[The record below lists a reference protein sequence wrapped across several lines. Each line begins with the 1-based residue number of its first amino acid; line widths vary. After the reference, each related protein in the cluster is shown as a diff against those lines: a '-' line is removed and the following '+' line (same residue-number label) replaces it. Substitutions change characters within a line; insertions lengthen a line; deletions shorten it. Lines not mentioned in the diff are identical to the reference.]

1 MHEIPQKPFTYHYSQ
16 PEDYTFSMDSI
27 HLPWIVSQNLSNQFN
42 PKVLDLC
49 SGCGVMGFELSF
61 YCPWITDF
69 DFIEVQK
76 NYQMHFENNLK
87 LVKEDNRRNLTLN
100 NYQLILQNYESLLND
115 PQFENQYDLILCN
128 PPYFEKS
135 QGSLSP
141 NEFKNRCRFFIDS
154 DYNTLLKFIFQT
166 LKPQG
171 RAHILLRSQK
181 HYGIDILQETQKK
194 TPSHIRMTELE
205 MIRTTHH
212 IEFLKLA

>member
-16 PEDYTFSMDSI
+16 PEEYNFSLDSI
-27 HLPWIVSQNLSNQFN
+27 HLPWRVSQNISNDQN
-42 PKVLDLC
+42 PLVLDLC

-61 YCPWITDF
+61 FCPWITDF

-76 NYQMHFENNLK
+76 TYQTHFENNLK
-87 LVKEDNRRNLTLN
+87 LIQADEHKKTNKTHYHIFYE
-100 NYQLILQNYESLLND
+100 NYESLLEN
-115 PQFENQYDLILCN
+115 PQFESRYDLILCN
-128 PPYFEKS
+128 PPYFEIS

-141 NEFKNRCRFFIDS
+141 SEFKNRCRFFIDS
-154 DYNTLLKFIFQT
+154 DYESLLKFIFQS
-166 LKPQG
+166 LKPNG
-171 RAHILLRSQK
+171 RAHVLLRSQK
-181 HYGIDILQETQKK
+181 HYGIDILRETQKK